1 MLGTRPGR
9 GALRADVAATPLLIL
24 LYEADPAAIPLLILL
39 LILLYEAHLF
49 SHPPGVPAVGPH
61 PWSSCIFL
69 AFFLLPLSCLYH
81 SLLIITLLFI
91 ILGYW
96 GGGRRRGAV
105 GFS

>member
-39 LILLYEAHLF
+39 YEAHLDLSP
-49 SHPPGVPAVGPH
+49 SHIRQGCLLSGPTPGL
-61 PWSSCIFL
+61 L
-69 AFFLLPLSCLYH
+69 ALLPLYPLAT
-81 SLLIITLLFI
+81 TLPLTTTSAAFI
-91 ILGYW
+91 SIFTILGYW